1 MFLVFLTFLP
11 LEMWHKLC
19 CHNFETIS
27 NTVNEE
33 PSVTW
38 LFTWSSH
45 AKQWEY
51 HFHVSF
57 QELLRVL
64 HLLHFQELI
73 SSSCCYTFASH
84 ACNLGS
90 HTTFFLS
97 FDSFKSLSKHATIVV
112 HENCWDSLKAPPDFF
127 TFMWYSCGMW
137 VITKTFPAVQDVNG
151 TSAKTFPDMLYKTS
165 KAFATHV

>member
-1 MFLVFLTFLP
+1 LWTRSISL
-11 LEMWHKLC
+11 LELYSYDQVIQ
-19 CHNFETIS
+19 NNGSTIS
-27 NTVNEE
+27 
-33 PSVTW
+33 SF
-38 LFTWSSH
+38 LF
-45 AKQWEY
+45 K
-51 HFHVSF
+51 
-57 QELLRVL
+57 
-64 HLLHFQELI
+64 
-73 SSSCCYTFASH
+73 SSSEFLICCTFKNSSSSSFCYTFASH

-151 TSAKTFPDMLYKTS
+151 TSAKNLS
-165 KAFATHV
+165 RHAV